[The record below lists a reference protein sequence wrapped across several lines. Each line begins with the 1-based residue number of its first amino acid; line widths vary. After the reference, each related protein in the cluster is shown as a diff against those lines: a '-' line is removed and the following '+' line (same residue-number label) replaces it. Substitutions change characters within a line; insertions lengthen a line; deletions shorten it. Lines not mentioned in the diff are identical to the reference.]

1 MLTMYEAVLC
11 FFIYAILGWCVE
23 VIYATVN
30 SGKFVNRGFLNG
42 PYCPIY
48 GFGVLI
54 VVLCLSP
61 VSDSLIPLFFG
72 SVVLT
77 TMLELVTGFLLEKIF
92 HAHWWDYSN
101 EHFQLGG
108 YICAKF
114 SLLWGIA
121 CVLVM
126 RVVHPAVMG
135 LVHWLPHW
143 LGLTLLW
150 VFSGA
155 FAADLAI
162 TVAGILH
169 IRSNMRVMSRIAREL
184 HNISDAVGENLS
196 DGVMGAMERTEKSK
210 QELAL
215 RRELTGVELD
225 ELKEKA
231 AQLTDRYRTIM
242 EERTFWTRRMRRA
255 FPQLGEQLRER
266 MKERL
271 RRAK

>member
-1 MLTMYEAVLC
+1 MLTLYEAVLC
-11 FFIYAILGWCVE
+11 FFAYAVLGWCVE

-54 VVLCLSP
+54 VVLCLTP
-61 VSDSLIPLFFG
+61 VSGRLLPLFIG
-72 SVVLT
+72 SVLLT
-77 TMLELVTGFLLEKIF
+77 TALELVTGFLLEKIF
-92 HAHWWDYSN
+92 HAHWWDYSQ
-101 EHFQLGG
+101 EPFQLGG

-114 SLLWGIA
+114 SLLWGMA

-126 RVVHPAVMG
+126 RAVHPAVMG
-135 LVHWLPHW
+135 MIHWLPRW
-143 LGLTLLW
+143 LGVTLIC

-169 IRSNMRVMSRIAREL
+169 LRSNLRLMSRIAKEL
-184 HNISDAVGENLS
+184 RNISDAVGENLS
-196 DGVMGAMERTEKSK
+196 DGVAGAMERTERSK

-215 RRELTGVELD
+215 RKELTGVELD

-242 EERTFWTRRMRRA
+242 EERTLWSRRMRRA

-271 RRAK
+271 RREK

>member
-1 MLTMYEAVLC
+1 MLTIYEAVLC

-54 VVLCLSP
+54 VVICLTP
-61 VSDSLIPLFFG
+61 VSGRLLPLFLG
-72 SVVLT
+72 SVGLT
-77 TMLELVTGFLLEKIF
+77 TALELVTGFLLEKIF

-101 EHFQLGG
+101 EPFQLGG

-121 CVLVM
+121 CVLVI
-126 RVVHPAVMG
+126 RVVHPVVMG

-143 LGLTLLW
+143 LGLTLVA
-150 VFSGA
+150 VFSVA

-162 TVAGILH
+162 TVAG
-169 IRSNMRVMSRIAREL
+169 RGGGGSNLRLRNRIAKEL
-184 HNISDAVGENLS
+184 HNLSDAVGENLS
-196 DGVMGAMERTEKSK
+196 DGVMDAMERTEKSK

-225 ELKEKA
+225 ELKAKA
-231 AQLTDRYRTIM
+231 AQLSERYRTIM

-271 RRAK
+271 RRDR

>member
-1 MLTMYEAVLC
+1 MLTIYEAVLC

-54 VVLCLSP
+54 VVICLTP
-61 VSDSLIPLFFG
+61 VSGRLLPLFLG
-72 SVVLT
+72 SVGLT
-77 TMLELVTGFLLEKIF
+77 TALELVTGFLLEKIF

-101 EHFQLGG
+101 EPFQLGG

-121 CVLVM
+121 CVLVI
-126 RVVHPAVMG
+126 RVVHPVVMG
-135 LVHWLPHW
+135 LVHWLPRW
-143 LGLTLLW
+143 LGLTLVA
-150 VFSGA
+150 VFSVA

-169 IRSNMRVMSRIAREL
+169 IRSNLRLMNRIAKEL
-184 HNISDAVGENLS
+184 HNLSDAVGENLS
-196 DGVMGAMERTEKSK
+196 DGVMDAMERTEKSK

-225 ELKEKA
+225 ELKAKA
-231 AQLTDRYRTIM
+231 AQLSERYRTIM

-255 FPQLGEQLRER
+255 FPQLGDQLRER

-271 RRAK
+271 RRDR

>member
-61 VSDSLIPLFFG
+61 VSGSLIPLFFG

-150 VFSGA
+150 VFPG
-155 FAADLAI
+155 
-162 TVAGILH
+162 H
-169 IRSNMRVMSRIAREL
+169 
-184 HNISDAVGENLS
+184 
-196 DGVMGAMERTEKSK
+196 
-210 QELAL
+210 L
-215 RRELTGVELD
+215 RRILPL
-225 ELKEKA
+225 
-231 AQLTDRYRTIM
+231 
-242 EERTFWTRRMRRA
+242 
-255 FPQLGEQLRER
+255 P
-266 MKERL
+266 
-271 RRAK
+271 

>member
-61 VSDSLIPLFFG
+61 VSGSLIPLFFG

-114 SLLWGIA
+114 S
-121 CVLVM
+121 
-126 RVVHPAVMG
+126 
-135 LVHWLPHW
+135 
-143 LGLTLLW
+143 LLW

-215 RRELTGVELD
+215 RWELTGVELD